1 MKPRIFI
8 LTLSAGLIFLAQTA
22 AGTEGRDLVIDPNAL
37 DPFIVEETFDPNDC
51 AVDHGCTLPGTR
63 RLLKFTSVTQN
74 IGDTDV
80 ALGPPADPNGP
91 FEFDSCHGHY
101 HYGVSARAEVLDGAV
116 QLAMSEKLGFCL
128 LDGVRFDPNA
138 NPSSVYGCAN
148 QGLQSGWA
156 DVYSSSLDCQ
166 WVDITGIPGG
176 TYTLRL
182 TGNPEQSTALEDPNN
197 FGNNVVEIQVVIPGG
212 PAEPVP
218 TLPRWALLLLATSI
232 LLGAGRYLTT

>member
-1 MKPRIFI
+1 MKSRIVI
-8 LTLSAGLIFLAQTA
+8 LTLSAGLIFLVQTA

-37 DPFIVEETFDPNDC
+37 DPFIDEVTFGPSDC
-51 AVDHGCTLPGTR
+51 AVDHGCTLPGIR

-80 ALGPPADPNGP
+80 ALGSPTDPNGP
-91 FEFDSCHGHY
+91 FELDSCHGHS
-101 HYGVSARAEVLDGAV
+101 HYGVSAQAELLDGAV
-116 QLAMSEKLGFCL
+116 QLAVSEKRGFCL
-128 LDGVRFDPNA
+128 LDGEQFDPNA
-138 NPSSVYGCAN
+138 NSSAVYGCAS

-197 FGNNVVEIQVVIPGG
+197 FGNNVVEIQVVIPGE

-218 TLPRWALLLLATSI
+218 TLPRWALLLNANSI